1 MEVFTE
7 PPHLDGGVGEV
18 LRQVESVVIPVV
30 AVVRAS
36 PVGCGV
42 EEFREPGEQ
51 AVSAVDE
58 LVQYRGASRTST
70 LGRTALLRAFNR
82 LP

>member
-7 PPHLDGGVGEV
+7 PPHFDGGVGEV
-18 LRQVESVVIPVV
+18 LRQVESVVVPVV

-36 PVGCGV
+36 PVGCGI
-42 EEFREPGEQ
+42 EEFRERGEQ

-58 LVQYRGASRTST
+58 LVQYRGASRASA
-70 LGRTALLRAFNR
+70 LARTALLRVCSR